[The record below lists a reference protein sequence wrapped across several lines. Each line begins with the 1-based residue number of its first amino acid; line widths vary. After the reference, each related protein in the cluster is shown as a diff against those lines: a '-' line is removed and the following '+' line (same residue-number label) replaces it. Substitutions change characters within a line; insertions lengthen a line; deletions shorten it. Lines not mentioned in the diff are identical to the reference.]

1 VLDDK
6 TREAVVKVLNNLDIS
21 QIDKSNTI
29 EKNNTVTEVFSDF
42 LESKTNITANNQINS
57 SNDKSNIINTL
68 VKQISNQ
75 KDFKQGNTLKI

>member
-1 VLDDK
+1 MLDDK

>member
-1 VLDDK
+1 MLDDK

-21 QIDKSNTI
+21 QIDKSNTN

-57 SNDKSNIINTL
+57 SNDKSNTINTL